1 MKRNYSLLIMILL
14 IFAACKS
21 KKRKTKLLKFQK
33 MIQPLHFQHGLLQVK
48 IKQMTLI
55 QLNLKDIKR
64 AALMQF

>member
-1 MKRNYSLLIMILL
+1 MAFFG
-14 IFAACKS
+14 IFTAIVP
-21 KKRKTKLLKFQK
+21 RKLLKFQK